1 MNKKILAVLFLP
13 LLMVSFLSAQSLA
26 ELSKKERERRAAA
39 KGKTTIVTN
48 DDLGKIKKKP
58 AVSSGQPAKTGEE
71 DQAENPEAAVETV
84 TPPEGENAQPQQATP
99 PGVEQTP
106 PEQAPPSDQEP
117 VLTDEQFNAR
127 KTELEDRWNK
137 AQEMVDLLTMKMN
150 GLWQEFYSLDDMT
163 ARDRIQQQI
172 SENYEKLLKA
182 QQDEAAAKEELDAF
196 IAGTKREGVP
206 KIWIR

>member
-1 MNKKILAVLFLP
+1 MTKKILAALFLP

-58 AVSSGQPAKTGEE
+58 AVSAGQPAKTGEE
-71 DQAENPEAAVETV
+71 NLAENPEAAEAT
-84 TPPEGENAQPQQATP
+84 TPPAP
-99 PGVEQTP
+99 PGAEQMP
-106 PEQAPPSDQEP
+106 PEEAPPAGQEP
-117 VLTDEQFNAR
+117 VLTDQQFNAR
-127 KTELEDRWNK
+127 KTELEDQWNR

-182 QQDEAAAKEELDAF
+182 QQDEAKTREELDAF
-196 IAGTKREGVP
+196 IANTKREGVP
-206 KIWIR
+206 QIWIR

>member
-13 LLMVSFLSAQSLA
+13 LLMVSFLNAQSLV
-26 ELSKKERERRAAA
+26 EVSKKERERRAAA
-39 KGKTTIVTN
+39 KGKTTVVTN

-71 DQAENPEAAVETV
+71 DQAENPEAAVEIV

-106 PEQAPPSDQEP
+106 PEQAPLSDQEP

-127 KTELEDRWNK
+127 KTELEDRWNR

-182 QQDEAAAKEELDAF
+182 QQDEVAAKEELDAF
-196 IAGTKREGVP
+196 IAGAKREGVP

>member
-13 LLMVSFLSAQSLA
+13 LLIVSFLSAQSLA
-26 ELSKKERERRAAA
+26 ELSKKERARRAAV

-71 DQAENPEAAVETV
+71 DLAENPEAAVETV
-84 TPPEGENAQPQQATP
+84 TPPKGENAQPQ
-99 PGVEQTP
+99 
-106 PEQAPPSDQEP
+106 QAPPSDQEP

-150 GLWQEFYSLDDMT
+150 GLWQEFYSMDDLT

-182 QQDEAAAKEELDAF
+182 QQDETAAKEELDAF
-196 IAGTKREGVP
+196 IAGPPPLTGNR
-206 KIWIR
+206 

>member
-26 ELSKKERERRAAA
+26 ELSKKEKERRAAA

-71 DQAENPEAAVETV
+71 GQVENPEAAVKTM

-106 PEQAPPSDQEP
+106 PDQAPPSDQEP
-117 VLTDEQFNAR
+117 VLTDEQFNAE
-127 KTELEDRWNK
+127 KTKLEDQLNK
-137 AQEMVDLLTMKMN
+137 AQELVDLLTMKMN
-150 GLWQEFYSLDDMT
+150 VLWQQFYNMDNMETQDKVRLEIGET
-163 ARDRIQQQI
+163 Y
-172 SENYEKLLKA
+172 NKLLEA
-182 QQDEAAAKEELDAF
+182 QEGQVRAEEELNNYMS
-196 IAGTKREGVP
+196 RP
-206 KIWIR
+206 RN